1 MAWHSTWNNSP
12 DQPPQRGLLADR
24 GGFFPPGVKLILLAT
39 IVMYFITKVLAPA
52 SGLEGWLDLSLR
64 DVLHLEVWRLVTYMF
79 LHGNFNHILVNMLVF
94 VMLGA
99 YLERQIGTRQFLALY
114 FVCGI
119 AGGLCELA
127 FNGVMYQ
134 MYGDAHLDL
143 WGHTFKTMPMV
154 GASAGV
160 AGVLVGF
167 ATLNPREKL
176 YVFFIL
182 PVAAWWVALVYI
194 LYETWPLVVD
204 FVYGPTAVRD
214 NVAHAA
220 HFGGMIVGFLWIKW
234 GYHFAEAMRGLTVT
248 DRPRYVDREPDEE
261 EAEMNRI
268 LDKIRDSGIDSLTT
282 GEKMFLQE
290 MTRKRRGE

>member
-1 MAWHSTWNNSP
+1 MAWHSTWN
-12 DQPPQRGLLADR
+12 DPPKRRQGFFVDR
-24 GGFFPPGVKLILLAT
+24 GGFFPPGVKLVLI
-39 IVMYFITKVLAPA
+39 ITVAMFFAAKAFWPP
-52 SGLEGWLDLSLR
+52 LEGMLDLS
-64 DVLHLEVWRLVTYMF
+64 VLNFVKLEVWRLVTYMF
-79 LHGNFNHILVNMLVF
+79 LHANVNHILINMLVF

-99 YLERQIGTRQFLALY
+99 YLERQIGTRQFLSLY

-127 FNGVMYQ
+127 FNVIMLR
-134 MYGDAHLDL
+134 MYGNVPLDAY
-143 WGHTFKTMPMV
+143 GHTFMTMSMV

-176 YVFFIL
+176 YIMFIL
-182 PVAAWWVALVYI
+182 PVEAWWVAIVYL
-194 LYETWPLVVD
+194 LYETWPLIND
-204 FVYGPTAVRD
+204 FVYGAAAVRRD

-220 HFGGMIVGFLWIKW
+220 HFGGMVIGFIWIKW
-234 GYHFAEAMRGLTVT
+234 GYHVTGWMRGLTVS
-248 DRPRYVDREPDEE
+248 DRPRFVDREPDEE